1 MGTGEFTAVHGT
13 GVQSMAT
20 PLNLIRDGI
29 VCGPISNFGSPK
41 VVFRLMI
48 GNVETLSV
56 VFSWMIG
63 NFGAPKGRFLLN
75 DWEIGARKWF
85 SDLQ

>member
-1 MGTGEFTAVHGT
+1 
-13 GVQSMAT
+13 MAT

-48 GNVETLSV
+48 GNVETLRV
-56 VFSWMIG
+56 VFCWMIGKLATLRVVFPLMIG
-63 NFGAPKGRFLLN
+63 NFGAPKGRFLLD
-75 DWEIGARKWF
+75 DWEIVARKWF